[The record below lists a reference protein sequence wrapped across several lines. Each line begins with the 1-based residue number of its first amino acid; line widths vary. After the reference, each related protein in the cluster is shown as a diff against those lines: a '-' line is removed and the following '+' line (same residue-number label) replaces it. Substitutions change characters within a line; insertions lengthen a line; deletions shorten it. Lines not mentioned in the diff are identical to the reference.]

1 MFVKNAIYY
10 ARQVIGYCNNH
21 GYLISNLQLQKILY
35 FLQMQNF
42 KYNEPNMPLFDDDFV
57 AYPYGPII
65 HEVYSR
71 YSIFASGPIQDY
83 VDDEIWLSDNQIR
96 LIEACL
102 QINPWKLV
110 DMSHK
115 IGGAWDITYKNRD
128 GIGNTIEK
136 DLIYKEARGL

>member
-1 MFVKNAIYY
+1 MFVKDAMYY
-10 ARQVIGYCNNH
+10 AKQVIGYCNSKD
-21 GYLISNLQLQKILY
+21 YLISNLQLQKILY

-42 KYNEPNMPLFDDDFV
+42 RFEKNALFDDEFL

-83 VDDEIWLSDNQIR
+83 IDDEIILSDNQIR

-102 QINPWKLV
+102 AINPWKLV

-128 GIGNTIEK
+128 GIGNVIEK
-136 DLIYKEARGL
+136 ERICKEARGL